1 MTLNK
6 TMVKSYLQRRLASYF
21 LLFAFSLSLAGG
33 PLSRARGQEPS
44 PTSTPTNQIVN
55 KAELHQ
61 ALVDLTNTWT
71 VMCVAAHPDD
81 EDGTT
86 LTVLRRRDGAH
97 TVSLFSTYGEGG
109 QNAVGPELYEE
120 LGVIRAQETM
130 KAAKIQGSEPYFLGL
145 KDFGFSKSADEA
157 FKVWGHDEA
166 LRRMVLK
173 IRELRPDVI
182 ITNHDTTSGHG
193 HHQAT
198 GRLVIE
204 AFDAAAD
211 PKRFPEQLGQ
221 VKPWQVQRLFV
232 RVFGANAQKPA
243 LDSEKVFAIDP
254 NEVDPVRGTSFAEQ
268 ALTALQQ
275 HATQG
280 PWPKSIT
287 EMMRSRRLEAGKL
300 PLIRYRV
307 VREAAGVP
315 TLPQEARTPWAG
327 LELPATLI
335 PEITPPK
342 IEGRQL
348 SSFLDR
354 PDRLAA
360 VLIGWRASR
369 GLRALLIGDLE
380 RFRLFESRVDAALAV
395 ATGITL
401 TLGSRDTVLVP
412 GVQSTFSIDLTNLS
426 MRAVHVDDLRF
437 NGDGEPVRLDIADVL
452 LPGTETNVTADSTTA
467 KNVRLTVPQAEHL
480 YDGLFL
486 GKHFEVT
493 ALVEFDGAKFSLHA
507 ALSLPIV
514 PAVEIKSISPSP
526 CVRTEETLGGCDGFK
541 VALVNHTATPFR
553 GTMEIGAT
561 NGGETRSAI
570 YQLVLGSNEQRDD
583 RLAIQEAK
591 PARETLKARR
601 SSGSVGF
608 SIKSSD
614 SADLITKRTVPVV
627 FSAARVVQNLRVGYV
642 RSFDQTLERSLAAL
656 GVSSK
661 ALTVDE
667 IKSADLSIYNTIII
681 DNRGYEAHPELV
693 AANSRLLDFVQA
705 GGTLIVFYHKDNE
718 WNPDEKKNRPQLAPY
733 PIILDDKRVTDETA
747 PITFR
752 QARHPLLNSPNKITA
767 ADFSNWIQERGLYY
781 PKQWDQRYTA
791 IFSTN
796 DPGEPPLL
804 GGLLV
809 AQHGKGYY
817 IYTSMVWY
825 RQLLAGVP
833 GAYRMFANMI
843 SYRHKR

>member
-6 TMVKSYLQRRLASYF
+6 TMVKNYCQRRLASYF
-21 LLFAFSLSLAGG
+21 LLFAFSLSLAGSPYG
-33 PLSRARGQEPS
+33 PARAQEPS
-44 PTSTPTNQIVN
+44 PTSAPTTQLVN
-55 KAELHQ
+55 KTELHQ

-130 KAAKIQGSEPYFLGL
+130 RAAKIQGSEPYFLGL

-182 ITNHDTTSGHG
+182 ITHHDTTSGHG

-198 GRLVIE
+198 GRLIIE

-211 PKRFPEQLGQ
+211 PKRFPEQLNPL
-221 VKPWQVQRLFV
+221 KPWQAQRLFV

-243 LDSEKVFAIDP
+243 GESEKVFAIDP
-254 NEVDPVRGTSFAEQ
+254 NEVDPVRGTSFAAQ
-268 ALTALQQ
+268 ALAALQQ

-287 EMMRSRRLEAGKL
+287 ELMRARRIEAGKL
-300 PLIRYRV
+300 PLIRYRL
-307 VREAAGVP
+307 VREAAAVP
-315 TLPQEARTPWAG
+315 PLPQDAGNPWAG

-335 PEITPPK
+335 PDITPPK
-342 IEGRQL
+342 IEGRPL
-348 SSFLDR
+348 TSFLDR
-354 PDRLAA
+354 PDRVLA
-360 VLIGWRASR
+360 VLIGWRAGR
-369 GLRALLIGDLE
+369 GLLSLVSGDQE
-380 RFRLFESRVDAALAV
+380 RFGLFESRSDRALAV
-395 ATGITL
+395 ATGISL
-401 TLGSRDTVLVP
+401 TIASHDTVLVP

-426 MRAVHVDDLRF
+426 MRAVHVDDLQF
-437 NGDGEPVRLDIADVL
+437 NGGGEPVRLDIADVL
-452 LPGTETNVTADSTTA
+452 LPGTETNVAVDSTTPRNA
-467 KNVRLTVPQAEHL
+467 TLTVPQEEHL

-486 GKHFEVT
+486 GKHFEAT
-493 ALVEFDGAKFSLHA
+493 ALVEFDGAKFSLRPELA
-507 ALSLPIV
+507 VPVV

-526 CVRTEETLGGCDGFK
+526 CVRTEETLGWCDAFK
-541 VALVNHTATPFR
+541 VTLVNHLATPFR
-553 GTMEIGAT
+553 GTMEIDAT
-561 NGGETRSAI
+561 NGGHTRTAI
-570 YQLVLGSNEQRDD
+570 YQLVLGPNEQRDD
-583 RLAIQEAK
+583 TLAIHD
-591 PARETLKARR
+591 ARLDRESLKERR
-601 SSGSVGF
+601 SSGSVDF
-608 SIKSSD
+608 SIKALD
-614 SADLITKRTVPVV
+614 STDLVTKRTVPVV
-627 FSAARVVQNLRVGYV
+627 YSAARVAPNLRVGYV
-642 RSFDQTLERSLAAL
+642 PSFDQTLERSLAAL
-656 GVSSK
+656 GVSPK

-667 IKSADLSIYNTIII
+667 IKSADLSIFNTIII

-747 PITFR
+747 PITFI
-752 QARHPLLNSPNKITA
+752 QPRHRLLNSPNRITP

-781 PKQWDQRYTA
+781 PKQWDARYTE

-796 DPGEPPLL
+796 DPGEPPLV

-809 AQHGKGYY
+809 AQHGKGNY

-825 RQLLAGVP
+825 RELRAGVP

-843 SYRHKR
+843 SYGHK

>member
-1 MTLNK
+1 
-6 TMVKSYLQRRLASYF
+6 MVKNYFQRRLASYF
-21 LLFAFSLSLAGG
+21 LLFAFLLSLTGG
-33 PLSRARGQEPS
+33 PFRPARAQEPS
-44 PTSTPTNQIVN
+44 PTSQPTIQPD

-109 QNAVGPELYEE
+109 QNAVGPELYEQ

-130 KAAKIQGSEPYFLGL
+130 RAAKIQGSEPYFLGL
-145 KDFGFSKSADEA
+145 KDFGYSKSADEA

-182 ITNHDTTSGHG
+182 ITHHDTISGHG

-198 GRLVIE
+198 GRLIIE

-211 PKRFPEQLGQ
+211 PKRFPEQLNQ
-221 VKPWQVQRLFV
+221 VKPWQAQRLFV

-243 LDSEKVFAIDP
+243 GESERVFAVDP

-268 ALTALQQ
+268 ALAALQQ

-287 EMMRSRRLEAGKL
+287 ELMRARRIEAGKL
-300 PLIRYRV
+300 PLIRYRLL
-307 VREAAGVP
+307 REVAGVP
-315 TLPQEARTPWAG
+315 PLPEGAGTPWAG

-335 PEITPPK
+335 PAITPPK
-342 IEGRQL
+342 IEGRSL

-354 PDRLAA
+354 PDRVAA

-369 GLRALLIGDLE
+369 GQLILLTGDLE
-380 RFRLFESRVDAALAV
+380 RFRLFESRVDQALAV
-395 ATGITL
+395 ANGISL
-401 TLGSRDTVLVP
+401 TLASRETVLVP

-437 NGDGEPVRLDIADVL
+437 NGEGEPVRVDIADVL
-452 LPGTETNVTADSTTA
+452 LPGTETNVNVDNTTPKSA
-467 KNVRLTVPQAEHL
+467 SLTVPREEHL
-480 YDGLFL
+480 YDGLFP
-486 GKHFEVT
+486 GKHFEAT
-493 ALVEFDGAKFSLHA
+493 ALVDFDGAKFSLHA
-507 ALSLPIV
+507 ELPLPVV
-514 PAVEIKSISPSP
+514 PAVEIKSIAPSP
-526 CVRTEETLGGCDGFK
+526 CVRTEETLGWCDAFK
-541 VALVNHTATPFR
+541 VTLLNHLATPFR
-553 GTMEIGAT
+553 GTMEIGAA
-561 NGGETRSAI
+561 NGSQTRTAM
-570 YQLVLGSNEQRDD
+570 YQLVLGPNEQRDD
-583 RLAIQEAK
+583 TLAIHDANRD
-591 PARETLKARR
+591 RETLKERR
-601 SSGSVGF
+601 MSGSVNF
-608 SIKSSD
+608 SIKTVD
-614 SADLITKRTVPVV
+614 SPDLITKRAVPVV
-627 FSAARVVQNLRVGYV
+627 YSAARVAQNLRVGYV
-642 RSFDQTLERSLAAL
+642 PSFDQTLEHSLPAL
-656 GVSSK
+656 GVSSN

-667 IKSADLSIYNTIII
+667 IKNADLSIYNTIII
-681 DNRGYEAHPELV
+681 DNRGYEAHPELI
-693 AANSRLLDFVQA
+693 AANSRLLDFVKA

-747 PITFR
+747 PITFI
-752 QARHPLLNSPNKITA
+752 QPHHPLLKSPNRITP

-781 PKQWDQRYTA
+781 PKQWDPHYTE

-796 DPGEPPLL
+796 DPGEPPLI

-809 AQHGKGYY
+809 ARYGKGNY

-825 RQLLAGVP
+825 RELRAGVP

-843 SYRHKR
+843 SYGHK